1 MQSVRGL
8 VAQEPVVVARKHSP
22 EMKQLAEQLLKKEN
36 YDRVVCD
43 FLTSTVNL
51 PFRERF
57 ILFEHNVETQI
68 WRRYAERAA
77 DPLRKWYFLRQADR
91 VREFERSACGRASRV
106 IAVSKADADLLGEL
120 HDVSSVA
127 VVPTGVD
134 AAHFAKPSLHEAGSG
149 LIFCGSMDWRA
160 NIDGILW
167 FVREVLPTVH
177 RRQPDCTL
185 TIAGRTPSS
194 AIRKLA
200 AHHPL
205 IRVTGTVEDVRPY
218 LWAGGVSIVPLH
230 AGGGTRL
237 KIFES
242 MAAHV
247 PVVST
252 TVGGEGL
259 EVSSPEN
266 IRIADSAETFAE
278 ACLELLENPVERERQ
293 ASAAEQ
299 LVRERFSWQKA
310 ADRFDEILQ
319 S

>member
-1 MQSVRGL
+1 MQLVRGL
-8 VAQEPVVVARKHSP
+8 VAREPVVIARKHSP
-22 EMKQLAEQLLKKEN
+22 EMKHQAEQLLKKEN

-51 PFRERF
+51 PFREPF

-68 WRRYAERAA
+68 WRRYAERAE
-77 DPLRKWYFLRQADR
+77 DPLRKWYFLRQAER

-120 HDVSSVA
+120 HGISNVA

-134 AAHFAKPSLHEAGSG
+134 AAHFAKPSLREAGSG
-149 LIFCGSMDWRA
+149 LVFCGSMDWRP

-167 FVREVLPTVH
+167 FVREVLPIVH

-185 TIAGRTPSS
+185 TIAGRTPSA
-194 AIRKLA
+194 AIRELVA
-200 AHHPL
+200 DHPL
-205 IRVTGTVEDVRPY
+205 VRVTGTVDDVRPY
-218 LWAGGVSIVPLH
+218 LWAGRASIVPLH
-230 AGGGTRL
+230 VGGGTRL
-237 KIFES
+237 KVYES

-252 TVGGEGL
+252 TVGAEGL

-278 ACLELLENPVERERQ
+278 ACLKLLEDPAERERQ
-293 ASAAEQ
+293 ASAAVR

>member
-1 MQSVRGL
+1 MQSARGL
-8 VAQEPVVVARKHSP
+8 VAREPVVIARKRSP
-22 EMKQLAEQLLKKEN
+22 EMKRLAEQLLQKEN

-68 WRRYAERAA
+68 WRRYAERAE
-77 DPLRKWYFLRQADR
+77 DPLRKWYFLRQAER
-91 VREFERSACGRASRV
+91 VREFERSACARASRV
-106 IAVSKADADLLGEL
+106 VAVSKADADLLGAL
-120 HDVSSVA
+120 HGVANVA

-134 AAHFAKPSLHEAGSG
+134 AAHFAKPSLHEGTG
-149 LIFCGSMDWRA
+149 LVFCGSMDWRP
-160 NIDGILW
+160 NIDGVLW
-167 FVREVLPTVH
+167 FVREVLPTI
-177 RRQPDCTL
+177 RRRHPDCTL
-185 TIAGRTPSS
+185 TIVGRTPSA
-194 AIRKLA
+194 AIRELA
-200 AHHPL
+200 ADDPL
-205 IRVTGTVEDVRPY
+205 VRVTGTVDDIRPY
-218 LWAGGVSIVPLH
+218 LWAGRTSIVPLH

-237 KIFES
+237 KVYES

-252 TVGGEGL
+252 TVGAEGL

-266 IRIADSAETFAE
+266 IRIADSAEAFAE
-278 ACLELLENPVERERQ
+278 VCLELLENRAERERQ
-293 ASAAEQ
+293 ANAAVQ
-299 LVRERFSWQKA
+299 LVRERSSWQKA